1 MHELLFTAEH
11 EWVRREADSVAVIG
25 ITDYAQ
31 EQLGELVYVELP
43 EVGTEFAKGAEL
55 AVIESVKAASELYAP
70 VTGTVLEVN
79 DQIAEDPSIVN
90 NDPLGD
96 GWFVKVQL
104 SDLAEIGDLLDVEGY
119 ESLIAELD

>member
-1 MHELLFTAEH
+1 MSELLFTDEH
-11 EWVRREADSVAVIG
+11 EWLRPEGGSTCVIG

-43 EVGTEFAKGAEL
+43 EVDSRCEKGDEI

-79 DQIAEDPSIVN
+79 EALIEDPSLVN

-96 GWFVKVQL
+96 GWFIKVE
-104 SDLAEIGDLLDVEGY
+104 LADPEELQELMSGDAY
-119 ESLIAELD
+119 AELVAGLE